1 MNVFFNIL
9 VFIIGVFAGGV
20 VTVLFKKKIFAREYE
35 KIESLKKELKEKK
48 EKDNIEFEDR
58 KKQMIVDLKE
68 EFSNWKNDYNKKQSY
83 KASRLNEMERRLI
96 QREENLDRRYINL
109 DNKEKEIKKKE
120 KDLHYQEEEL
130 SVLKSKLSSIYEE
143 QKAKLEKISGLTT
156 QEAKAMIIKQCE
168 SDARLEGAQRLK
180 NIEDEIK
187 EKSTVMAR
195 NIVSSA
201 IQRIAS
207 EHIISSSVTV
217 IDLPS
222 DEMKG
227 RIIGREGRN
236 IRALE
241 NATEVDFIVDDTP
254 EAIIVSSFDPIRREI
269 AKKALETLINDGR
282 IHPARI
288 EEIVDK
294 IKEDFNNYLKEVG
307 ENTVV
312 ELGIRDL
319 NPELYYF
326 IGKLKYRTSYG
337 QNVLQHSK
345 EVSMIAAIM
354 AREIGANVNIAKRSG
369 LLHDIGKSIDRETEG
384 THTELSVELVKK
396 YGESEKVQQAI
407 ASHHMDVDFTSV
419 EGVLVQ
425 AADSM
430 SAARPGSR
438 REIFETYIKRLE
450 KLEEV
455 SKSFGGV
462 NKAYALRAGREVRVI
477 IDSNELDDNKTFLM
491 SKDIAKK
498 IQAEMEYPG
507 QIKVT
512 VIREVRA
519 TEYAK

>member
-1 MNVFFNIL
+1 MSIVLYIL
-9 VFIIGVFAGGV
+9 LLVVGLGAGAV
-20 VTVLFKKKIFAREYE
+20 IPFLLKKKIFAGEYRDLE
-35 KIESLKKELKEKK
+35 KVKKEIAARYAEDFENNKKKISNELK
-48 EKDNIEFEDR
+48 DEFTE
-58 KKQMIVDLKE
+58 
-68 EFSNWKNDYNKKQSY
+68 WKNEYNRKQNH
-83 KASRLNEMERRLI
+83 KTNRLNEMERRLL
-96 QREENLDRRYINL
+96 QREENLDRRYMNM
-109 DNKEKEIKKKE
+109 DNKEKELKKKE

-130 SVLKSKLSSIYEE
+130 NAQKIKVTAIYEE
-143 QKAKLEKISGLTT
+143 EKTRLLKIAGMTM
-156 QEAKAMIIKQCE
+156 QEAREVIIKQCE
-168 SDARLEGAQRLK
+168 SEARMEAAQRLK
-180 NIEDEIK
+180 TIEDELN
-187 EKSTVMAR
+187 EKSTVMAKEV
-195 NIVSSA
+195 ISTA

-217 IDLPS
+217 IDLPN

-241 NATEVDFIVDDTP
+241 TATEVDFIVDDTP

-269 AKKALETLINDGR
+269 AKQALETLIIDGR

-288 EEIVDK
+288 EEIVEK
-294 IKEDFNNYLKEVG
+294 IKADFHNFLKGVG
-307 ENTVV
+307 ENAVV
-312 ELGIRDL
+312 ELGVRDV
-319 NPELYYF
+319 NPELFYYL
-326 IGKLKYRTSYG
+326 GKLKYRTSYG

-345 EVSMIAAIM
+345 EVAMIAGIM
-354 AREIGANVNIAKRSG
+354 AREIGANVNIAKRAG

-396 YGESEKVQQAI
+396 YGESDKVQAAI
-407 ASHHMDVDFTSV
+407 ASHHMDVDFSSV
-419 EGVLVQ
+419 ESVLVQ

-477 IDSNELDDNKTFLM
+477 IDSNELDDNRTFLM